1 MFRSFSQYYQ
11 LAKKTATNKSYS
23 CINREV
29 VATTKT
35 VSTIWFGAQIFAYCK
50 CDTIEIRY
58 NRTECVV
65 QSHQVPLSCIGNKV
79 YIVLCLQCHRMI
91 QKCVSNSERFKF
103 GTFQIRNSNAL
114 NWSSL
119 NDIVNCF
126 QVLQLNRISQSKIP
140 QRKLWLV
147 ANRYG
152 NNIKW
157 HAENMCDV
165 AELLKVIKCQSIS

>member
-1 MFRSFSQYYQ
+1 MWHRRIKKRNDFMFRSFSQYYQ

-91 QKCVSNSERFKF
+91 QKCVSNSEHFKF
-103 GTFQIRNSNAL
+103 GTFHIRYISNSEFECFEL
-114 NWSSL
+114 VFIEWHCELFSS
-119 NDIVNCF
+119 F
-126 QVLQLNRISQSKIP
+126 
-140 QRKLWLV
+140 
-147 ANRYG
+147 A
-152 NNIKW
+152 IKP
-157 HAENMCDV
+157 NFT
-165 AELLKVIKCQSIS
+165 KQNSPT